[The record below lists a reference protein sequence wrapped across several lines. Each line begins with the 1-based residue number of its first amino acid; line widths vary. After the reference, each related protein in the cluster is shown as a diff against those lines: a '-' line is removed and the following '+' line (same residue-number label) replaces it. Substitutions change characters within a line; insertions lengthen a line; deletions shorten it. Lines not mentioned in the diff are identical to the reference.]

1 MHKIQTEKGEK
12 AMKALRVFF
21 VIAILAG
28 FMAGICYAQEY
39 MIPIKK
45 MGEKANEK
53 KAPDAGVCPKT
64 KMDSSCLT
72 CHTAPSFKLKES
84 PIDEGI
90 EMPAFGMKLNKDS
103 VYYLIKDIESDP
115 INKIFRWVQEHPAIK
130 KITLEIHSPGGSLF
144 DAYRIVSMIQAMQE
158 DGYIIET
165 KCYGFA
171 ASAGFYIFAAGNKG
185 HRLASPNAEF
195 MWHELLT
202 FAMFSV
208 STPSSTEE
216 QSRVLRH
223 LQDTAN
229 GWLASVSNLTKEE
242 IDALIHKK
250 EFWLRG
256 SEMIKYGFADGTP

>member
-1 MHKIQTEKGEK
+1 MKI
-12 AMKALRVFF
+12 LRFLA
-21 VIAILAG
+21 VIGMLLA
-28 FMAGICYAQEY
+28 FLMPGICLAEGDVSF
-39 MIPIKK
+39 MIPVQKVGGADK
-45 MGEKANEK
+45 DKTEY
-53 KAPDAGVCPKT
+53 GVCPKT
-64 KMDSSCLT
+64 KMDTSCLS
-72 CHTAPSFKLKES
+72 CHTSPNFKLKET
-84 PIDEGI
+84 PPDEGLDL
-90 EMPAFGMKLNKDS
+90 PLTDMKVDGDS
-103 VYYLIKDIESDP
+103 VYYLIKAIESDP
-115 INKIFRWVQEHPAIK
+115 INQIFRWVRRHPAIK
-130 KITLEIHSPGGSLF
+130 KVALEIHSPGGSLF

-229 GWLASVSNLTKEE
+229 NWLASVSNLTKEE